1 MTPVAV
7 YGQTCRHMG
16 RPRKTEDEKDDTVS
30 VTFRLPR
37 EMHATLAKNA
47 DADERSLN
55 LYVTRALREWLAERD
70 GVTHG
75 GKKR

>member
-1 MTPVAV
+1 
-7 YGQTCRHMG
+7 MG
-16 RPRKTEDEKDDTVS
+16 RPRKPDDEEDDTVS

-37 EMHATLAKNA
+37 DMHERLSRLA

-55 LYVTRALREWLAERD
+55 LYVTRALRSHLESLPAERD

-75 GKKR
+75 SKKR